1 MNPMAMQMIVN
12 MFGSMQNFQQQYG
25 QLQQQMQQYGTNPQ
39 QAVMQLMQS
48 GKMSQEQFNMFAQQA
63 TQLTGRR
70 PF

>member
-1 MNPMAMQMIVN
+1 MNPTTMQMIIN

-25 QLQQQMQQYGTNPQ
+25 QLQQQMQQFGTNPQ

-48 GKMSQEQFNMFAQQA
+48 GKMSQEQFNILAQQA
-63 TQLTGRR
+63 TQMTGRR